1 MEIWRRIDSSIGSDF
16 ALRLRILAFRY
27 FALASSHFRLHNLS
41 LSPSQ
46 LRIFVFAFLC
56 LYVPEGKSAKVKGAK
71 SEHNSFGLGT
81 TKTWGNIF
89 F

>member
-16 ALRLRILAFRY
+16 ALRLRILALSLLRLSI
-27 FALASSHFRLHNLS
+27 FA

-46 LRIFVFAFLC
+46 LITLAVATSHFCVFAFLC

-71 SEHNSFGLGT
+71 SEHNSFGLGA
-81 TKTWGNIF
+81 TKT
-89 F
+89 